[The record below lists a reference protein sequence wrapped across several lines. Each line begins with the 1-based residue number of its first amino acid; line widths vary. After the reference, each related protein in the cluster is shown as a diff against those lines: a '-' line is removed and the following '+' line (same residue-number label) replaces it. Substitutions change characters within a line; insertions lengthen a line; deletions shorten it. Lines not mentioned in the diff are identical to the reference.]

1 MNTSGKEFPLK
12 IYNQPLYAAR
22 RKREGHGG
30 EKAATSAAS
39 LPVPSN
45 LNIPLMSGKLSRLRL
60 SAASYPAPAPC
71 RTQGAQGTADTP
83 PAYRHLRPITT
94 KFTLIELL
102 VVIAIIA
109 ILASMLL
116 PALNKA
122 REKARS
128 IDCTNNLKQIGLA
141 YQQYFGDNKG
151 YLIPIADNSWAF
163 PWWHHRLVSGT
174 ADVLSSTSI
183 DASFSGGYLPPKQLF
198 CPLLKKQADFSTFIS
213 YGQNYMLTV
222 YKWGEFRS
230 GPADAILKPSIK
242 YLIMDTFYAL
252 SSVAGDYDSEIGL
265 FRTFWQMEGGFGIP
279 GARHSSGVNVLFLDG
294 HVARIQTN
302 DPMNPYRQDP
312 FKPWEE
318 NTFSTN

>member
-12 IYNQPLYAAR
+12 IYNQSLYAAR
-22 RKREGHGG
+22 RKKEGVGG
-30 EKAATSAAS
+30 EKAAECAAF
-39 LPVPSN
+39 LHCTAPR
-45 LNIPLMSGKLSRLRL
+45 IPHVRS
-60 SAASYPAPAPC
+60 
-71 RTQGAQGTADTP
+71 
-83 PAYRHLRPITT
+83 
-94 KFTLIELL
+94 FTLIELL
-102 VVIAIIA
+102 IVIAIIA

-151 YLIPIADNSWAF
+151 YLIPIADNSWTF

-198 CPLLKKQADFSTFIS
+198 CPSLKKQADFSTFIS
-213 YGQNYMLTV
+213 YGQNYMLTA

-230 GPADAILKPSIK
+230 GPADSILKPSIK
-242 YLIMDTFYAL
+242 YLIMDTFHAL
-252 SSVAGDYDSEIGL
+252 SSIAGDYDSEMGV
-265 FRTFWQMEGGFGIP
+265 FRTFGQMEGGFGIP

-318 NTFSTN
+318 NTFPTN

>member
-12 IYNQPLYAAR
+12 MYNQPLYATR

-39 LPVPSN
+39 LPVPST

-60 SAASYPAPAPC
+60 STASYPAPAPC
-71 RTQGAQGTADTP
+71 RTQGARGTADTP

-94 KFTLIELL
+94 RFTLIELL

-141 YQQYFGDNKG
+141 YQQYFGENKG

-198 CPLLKKQADFSTFIS
+198 CPSLKKQADFSTFIS
-213 YGQNYMLTV
+213 YGQNYMLTA

-230 GPADAILKPSIK
+230 GPADSILKPSIK

-252 SSVAGDYDSEIGL
+252 SSNAGDYDSEMGV
-265 FRTFWQMEGGFGIP
+265 FRTFGQMEGGFGIP

-318 NTFSTN
+318 NTFPTN